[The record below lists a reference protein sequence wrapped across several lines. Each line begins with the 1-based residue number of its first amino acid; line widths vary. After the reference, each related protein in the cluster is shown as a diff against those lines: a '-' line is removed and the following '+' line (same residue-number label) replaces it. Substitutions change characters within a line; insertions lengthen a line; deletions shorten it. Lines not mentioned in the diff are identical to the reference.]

1 MYPSPQPPPHPPTG
15 YPHPDPMGY
24 PPHPDPYAYSPPD
37 HGHGYHPAPNY
48 GHQSYGPSSYGGGH
62 GMGLD
67 PMTMMLLS
75 GGFGGDSEEEGD
87 GSSSIDPALMM
98 LLGGGMG
105 AGGIDPMALLAMNS
119 NGFGDMDDL
128 FESLLY
134 GDGDGLYGKLTGGE
148 GGKTPSKGILNLI
161 GAGIIDE
168 DEEEDL
174 DGDGRPDHLVETEH
188 KIDDYLAKQW
198 LLGKRKLTVSVNY
211 GNTPLEYLYLD
222 QYHGF
227 PHPLAGTPMGPRFGL
242 PGPKPLPPMPKMPG
256 LFMPPPPPTF
266 GKGMMGGM
274 PGYPMPPPP
283 GYPLPSPPGYPLP
296 TPPSYPQP
304 PQPGYPQPPLPGY
317 PVPPPQPG
325 YPQPSGPPQ
334 HSETESFPD
343 AGQK

>member
-1 MYPSPQPPPHPPTG
+1 
-15 YPHPDPMGY
+15 MG
-24 PPHPDPYAYSPPD
+24 
-37 HGHGYHPAPNY
+37 
-48 GHQSYGPSSYGGGH
+48 
-62 GMGLD
+62 
-67 PMTMMLLS
+67 
-75 GGFGGDSEEEGD
+75 
-87 GSSSIDPALMM
+87 
-98 LLGGGMG
+98 
-105 AGGIDPMALLAMNS
+105 AMNS

-134 GDGDGLYGKLTGGE
+134 GDGDGLCGKLTGGE

-174 DGDGRPDHLVETEH
+174 DGD
-188 KIDDYLAKQW
+188 
-198 LLGKRKLTVSVNY
+198 
-211 GNTPLEYLYLD
+211 
-222 QYHGF
+222 
-227 PHPLAGTPMGPRFGL
+227 
-242 PGPKPLPPMPKMPG
+242 
-256 LFMPPPPPTF
+256 
-266 GKGMMGGM
+266 GMMGGM

-317 PVPPPQPG
+317 PVPPPQPE

>member
-1 MYPSPQPPPHPPTG
+1 
-15 YPHPDPMGY
+15 MG
-24 PPHPDPYAYSPPD
+24 
-37 HGHGYHPAPNY
+37 
-48 GHQSYGPSSYGGGH
+48 
-62 GMGLD
+62 
-67 PMTMMLLS
+67 
-75 GGFGGDSEEEGD
+75 
-87 GSSSIDPALMM
+87 
-98 LLGGGMG
+98 
-105 AGGIDPMALLAMNS
+105 
-119 NGFGDMDDL
+119 
-128 FESLLY
+128 
-134 GDGDGLYGKLTGGE
+134 
-148 GGKTPSKGILNLI
+148 GILNLI

-274 PGYPMPPPP
+274 MGGMPGYPMPPPP
-283 GYPLPSPPGYPLP
+283 G
-296 TPPSYPQP
+296 YPQP
-304 PQPGYPQPPLPGY
+304 PQPGYPQPPPPGY

>member
-1 MYPSPQPPPHPPTG
+1 
-15 YPHPDPMGY
+15 MG
-24 PPHPDPYAYSPPD
+24 
-37 HGHGYHPAPNY
+37 
-48 GHQSYGPSSYGGGH
+48 
-62 GMGLD
+62 
-67 PMTMMLLS
+67 
-75 GGFGGDSEEEGD
+75 
-87 GSSSIDPALMM
+87 
-98 LLGGGMG
+98 
-105 AGGIDPMALLAMNS
+105 DPMALLAMNS

-128 FESLLY
+128 LESVLY
-134 GDGDGLYGKLTGGE
+134 GSGDSLYGKLTGGE

-161 GAGIIDE
+161 GAGVIDE

-211 GNTPLEYLYLD
+211 GNTPLEYMYLD

-256 LFMPPPPPTF
+256 MYMPPPPPIY
-266 GKGMMGGM
+266 GQGMMGGM

-283 GYPLPSPPGYPLP
+283 GYP
-296 TPPSYPQP
+296 QP
-304 PQPGYPQPPLPGY
+304 PPGYPQPPPSGY
-317 PVPPPQPG
+317 PAPSPQPG

-334 HSETESFPD
+334 HQETE
-343 AGQK
+343 

>member
-1 MYPSPQPPPHPPTG
+1 
-15 YPHPDPMGY
+15 MG
-24 PPHPDPYAYSPPD
+24 
-37 HGHGYHPAPNY
+37 
-48 GHQSYGPSSYGGGH
+48 
-62 GMGLD
+62 
-67 PMTMMLLS
+67 
-75 GGFGGDSEEEGD
+75 
-87 GSSSIDPALMM
+87 
-98 LLGGGMG
+98 
-105 AGGIDPMALLAMNS
+105 
-119 NGFGDMDDL
+119 
-128 FESLLY
+128 
-134 GDGDGLYGKLTGGE
+134 YGKLTGGE

-198 LLGKRKLTVSVNY
+198 LLGERKLTVSVNY

-266 GKGMMGGM
+266 GNGMMGGM

-283 GYPLPSPPGYPLP
+283 GYPVPSPPGYPLP
-296 TPPSYPQP
+296 PQS
-304 PQPGYPQPPLPGY
+304 GYPQPPPPGY

-325 YPQPSGPPQ
+325 YPQPPGPPQ
-334 HSETESFPD
+334 HSETESPYPD